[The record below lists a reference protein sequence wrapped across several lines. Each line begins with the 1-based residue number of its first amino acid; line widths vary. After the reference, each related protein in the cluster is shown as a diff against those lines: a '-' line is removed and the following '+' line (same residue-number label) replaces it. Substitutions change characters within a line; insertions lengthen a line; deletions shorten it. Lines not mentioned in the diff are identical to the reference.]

1 MSGMSGRN
9 GRKTFV
15 PTSEQGN
22 NIKVLAGLRM
32 PKEQDLSAGDQP
44 QTGKP
49 FDEKSLRK
57 HFKREIAT
65 WEIELHARVGNFIVA
80 DILGMASP
88 VGTVAIDNQH
98 VRRLAR
104 AFLPR
109 PGCGGRHVRRPRSN
123 PDDNND
129 GD

>member
-1 MSGMSGRN
+1 MSGMPGRN

-15 PTSEQGN
+15 STSEQRN

-32 PKEQDLSAGDQP
+32 PKEQICQLVIKP

-49 FDEKSLRK
+49 FDEKSLRR

-65 WEIELHARVGNFIVA
+65 CEIEPHARIGNFIVA
-80 DILGMASP
+80 NILGVASP

-109 PGCGGRHVRRPRSN
+109 PGCGGRSRW
-123 PDDNND
+123 
-129 GD
+129 